1 MRWFWVTRLSV
12 CFSCFCICG
21 CGFSVSNVPTG
32 KRLGASLVEV
42 LCEQCGVRT
51 TASRDESVL
60 MSTTKLDDSAVVLV
74 SHQAHQRYD
83 GNNAGVAEPGY
94 ELVPG
99 RIGFSRRQPLEDV
112 SRKMRL
118 ELAERMAA
126 NIAADNQDEGLSLH
140 GFLWAAVR
148 PPKKIRGLG
157 LWVRRQRTLRS
168 VQIPQQY
175 EECD

>member
-1 MRWFWVTRLSV
+1 V
-12 CFSCFCICG
+12 CFSCFLYL
-21 CGFSVSNVPTG
+21 
-32 KRLGASLVEV
+32 RLWFFGWRRADRKWVGRVALVEV

-51 TASRDESVL
+51 TAPSDESVL
-60 MSTTKLDDSAVVLV
+60 MSTAKFDDSPVVLV
-74 SHQAHQRYD
+74 SHEAHQRHD
-83 GNNAGVAEPGY
+83 GNNAGMAEPRY

-126 NIAADNQDEGLSLH
+126 NIAANNQDEGLGLH

-148 PPKKIRGLG
+148 PPKKLRGLG
-157 LWVRRQRTLRS
+157 LRVPRRRTLRS
-168 VQIPQQY
+168 VQIPQQDG
-175 EECD
+175 ECN